1 VADDNAISDTM
12 YFLAKAL
19 NSERIDL
26 AVFMKVNNATKKK
39 RKKTIIHSFIFV
51 FITKVHTHTGKRT
64 VYEESF
70 GKENHR
76 NEVAIINYYV

>member
-26 AVFMKVNNATKKK
+26 AVFMKVYNVTKKK
-39 RKKTIIHSFIFV
+39 KKKKHSFIFV
-51 FITKVHTHTGKRT
+51 FITKSAHA
-64 VYEESF
+64 YWQESSL
-70 GKENHR
+70 
-76 NEVAIINYYV
+76 